1 MRNLQSALSLAAPY
15 WTSPDRSMGVVLLV
29 AVLFLNIGLVAI
41 AVLLTYWQRAF
52 FNALEAKDWEGFLGL
67 LFTWDMTPD
76 GFMPGFG
83 PILAV
88 FVACTVYALYLK
100 QALQIRWRKW
110 MTEHQLNVWLGGR
123 NYYLN
128 SLGIGASDNIDQ
140 RISEDIDLFVEGALT
155 LGFGLITAVLSLIS
169 FIILLWTLSE
179 PITIL
184 GITIHGYL
192 VWLALLYAGT
202 GTLLTHFLGR
212 RLISLNFERQRLEAD
227 FRYGL
232 IQVRDNAED
241 IALLGGEQ
249 SERGQL
255 SSAFERIKVNWLKL
269 MNVTKRVTLFTSIYN
284 QAALVFPLAIS
295 APAYFAGRIPLGGVF
310 QTAGAFVKVQEAL
323 SWFVDNYAQI
333 AEWLSAVA
341 RLDGYVRGQVVA
353 SAFQS
358 DILRGDSDG
367 FAVSDLKIGLPDGR
381 ELLAVDDM
389 TVRDGERVLI
399 EGSSGA
405 GKSTFLRIL
414 GGIWPFGT
422 GLVSTPLGR
431 TLVLPQRAYVP
442 QGSLRRAL
450 AYPRDASAVSEA
462 ECTEALAKVGLAE
475 LIPDLETSQAWNTRL
490 SGGELQRLALAGA
503 LIYRPDCL
511 VLDEATANLDEAWE
525 RRFFEILASDL
536 PKTTII
542 SVSHRPAVR
551 DYHDRILT
559 VDDGKLVPKG
569 QVS

>member
-1 MRNLQSALSLAAPY
+1 MKNLQTAFSLAAPY

-41 AVLLTYWQRAF
+41 AILLTYWQRAF
-52 FNALEAKDWEGFLGL
+52 FNALEAKDWDGFLGL
-67 LFTWDMTPD
+67 LFSWDMTPE

-110 MTEHQLNVWLGGR
+110 MTEHQVSVWLGSR

-169 FIILLWTLSE
+169 FVILLWTLSE

-192 VWLALLYAGT
+192 VWLALLYAGM

-249 SERGQL
+249 CERGHL
-255 SSAFERIKVNWLKL
+255 SMAFEGVKANWHKL
-269 MNVTKRVTLFTSIYN
+269 MSVTKRLTLFTSTYN

-341 RLDGYVRGQVVA
+341 RLDGYVSGQVLA
-353 SAFQS
+353 STFQS
-358 DILRGDSDG
+358 SIVRTESDG
-367 FAVSDLKIGLPDGR
+367 VGVSGLKIGLPDGR
-381 ELLAVDDM
+381 EVLTVDDI
-389 TVRDGERVLI
+389 TIRDGERVLI
-399 EGSSGA
+399 EGPSGA
-405 GKSTFLRIL
+405 GKSTLLRIL
-414 GGIWPFGT
+414 GGVWPFGA
-422 GLVSTPLGR
+422 GRVATPKGR

-442 QGSLRRAL
+442 YGSLRRAL
-450 AYPRDASAVSEA
+450 AYPMESSAVSEA
-462 ECTEALAKVGLAE
+462 ECAKALAKVGLSQ
-475 LIPDLETSQAWNTRL
+475 LIPELETSQAWSTRL
-490 SGGELQRLALAGA
+490 SGGELQRLALARA
-503 LIYRPDCL
+503 LIYDPDCL

-525 RRFFEILASDL
+525 RKFFEILANDF
-536 PKTTII
+536 PNATVI
-542 SVSHRPAVR
+542 SVSHRPAAR
-551 DYHDRILT
+551 DYHDMILT
-559 VDDGKLVPKG
+559 VDDGKLVPIG

>member
-1 MRNLQSALSLAAPY
+1 MKNLQTAFSLAAPY
-15 WTSPDRSMGVVLLV
+15 WTSPDRSMGVVMLV

-41 AVLLTYWQRAF
+41 AILLTYWQRAF
-52 FNALEAKDWEGFLGL
+52 FNALEAKDWDGFLGL
-67 LFTWDMTPD
+67 LFSWDMTLD

-110 MTEHQLNVWLGGR
+110 MTEHQVGVWLGSR

-140 RISEDIDLFVEGALT
+140 RISEDIDLFVEGALS

-179 PITIL
+179 PIAIL

-192 VWLALLYAGT
+192 VWLALLYAGM

-249 SERGQL
+249 CERSHL
-255 SSAFERIKVNWLKL
+255 SMVFERVKVNWYKL
-269 MNVTKRVTLFTSIYN
+269 MSVTKRVTLFTSTYN

-310 QTAGAFVKVQEAL
+310 QTAGSFVKVQEAL

-341 RLDGYVRGQVVA
+341 RLDGYVSGQLVA
-353 SAFQS
+353 STFQS
-358 DILRGDSDG
+358 SIVRTEGDRVG
-367 FAVSDLKIGLPDGR
+367 VSGLKIGLPDGR
-381 ELLAVDDM
+381 KVLAVDDL
-389 TVRDGERVLI
+389 TIRDGERVLI
-399 EGSSGA
+399 EGPSGA
-405 GKSTFLRIL
+405 GKSTLLRIL
-414 GGIWPFGT
+414 GGVWPFGA
-422 GLVSTPLGR
+422 GRVATPSGR

-442 QGSLRRAL
+442 YGSLRRAL
-450 AYPRDASAVSEA
+450 SYPMESSAVSEA
-462 ECTEALAKVGLAE
+462 ECAKVLARVGLSQ
-475 LIPDLETSQAWNTRL
+475 LIPELETSQVWSTRL
-490 SGGELQRLALAGA
+490 SGGELQRLALARA
-503 LIYRPDCL
+503 LIYQPDCL
-511 VLDEATANLDEAWE
+511 VLDEATANLDEVWE
-525 RRFFEILASDL
+525 RRFFEILANDL
-536 PKTTII
+536 PKATVIT
-542 SVSHRPAVR
+542 VSHRPAAR

-559 VDDGKLVPKG
+559 VDDGKLVSVG